1 MRPTQPRFAV
11 WRILPFLGGLLLAL
25 LVGIHFG
32 AVQLS
37 LSEIWQGLTGAAAGA
52 QIETILWQIRLPRV
66 VLAACVGAGLA
77 VAGAAFQGVFRNP
90 LADPFVIGA
99 SSGAALG
106 ATLAL
111 LCLAGSVTVITS
123 TGQVPWLILAAFGGA
138 MLIVGA
144 VFVIAALSNLGRSAP
159 LLTLILAGM
168 ALSSFTGALVSLIM
182 FLNHEMLNTIFNWL
196 LGSFS
201 GRHWNEIA
209 IAGPVIL
216 VSGGLLWMLSRPLDL
231 LSFGDETAMS
241 LGLPSGKVRL
251 LILAAATLCT
261 AACVSVSGV
270 IGFLGLMAP
279 HMTRILLGPRH
290 GLLIPGSA
298 LLGAILLVIADTLAR
313 TVIAPTEIPVG
324 VVTALMGCPFF
335 LFLLISRGRQTM

>member
-1 MRPTQPRFAV
+1 MQPRSMFV
-11 WRILPFLGGLLLAL
+11 VSRMLPLAGGLLLAL

-32 AVQLS
+32 AVNLS
-37 LSEIWQGLTGAAAGA
+37 LSEIQQAFTDSEEANQLG
-52 QIETILWQIRLPRV
+52 IIVWQIRLPRV

-77 VAGAAFQGVFRNP
+77 MAGAAFQGVFRNP

-111 LCLAGSVTVITS
+111 LCIAGSVTVITAS
-123 TGQVPWLILAAFGGA
+123 SQVPWLILSAFGGA
-138 MLIVGA
+138 VLIVSA
-144 VFVIAALSNLGRSAP
+144 VFVIAALSNLGRNAP

-168 ALSSFTGALVSLIM
+168 ALSSFTGALVSLVM
-182 FLNHEMLNTIFNWL
+182 FLNHEMLTTIFSWL

-201 GRHWNEIA
+201 GRHWNEIL
-209 IAGPVIL
+209 IAGPVIMG
-216 VSGGLLWMLSRPLDL
+216 SGGVLWMMSRPLDL

-241 LGLPSGKVRL
+241 LGLSSGKVRL
-251 LILAAATLCT
+251 LILLAATLCT
-261 AACVSVSGV
+261 AGCVAVSGV
-270 IGFLGLMAP
+270 IGFVGLMAP
-279 HMTRILLGPRH
+279 HMTRIMLGPRH

-298 LLGAILLVIADTLAR
+298 LLGAMLLVIADTLAR
-313 TVIAPTEIPVG
+313 TVIAPAEIPVG

-335 LFLLISRGRQTM
+335 LFLLISRGRQTA